1 MLPSPSFHCDAVIA
15 NIQPTRVASE
25 IGFRSVG
32 SNHPTPP
39 TVVRGR
45 FGGSANS
52 LEGPARMLAEGT
64 LRETMAVAH
73 PHRKL
78 TRLCRYFSD
87 GSPGTAPGL
96 IRRLAVFAILLR
108 SSSRRFSPVFATRQ
122 NRFARVVSVSL
133 QVRTRAPFSKEKAL
147 RPAGACMTSL
157 LCSLT
162 PDSRLRKLFAL
173 RLQTQ
178 RAS

>member
-32 SNHPTPP
+32 SNPPTPP

-64 LRETMAVAH
+64 LRKTKE
-73 PHRKL
+73 L
-78 TRLCRYFSD
+78 
-87 GSPGTAPGL
+87 
-96 IRRLAVFAILLR
+96 FA
-108 SSSRRFSPVFATRQ
+108 
-122 NRFARVVSVSL
+122 
-133 QVRTRAPFSKEKAL
+133 
-147 RPAGACMTSL
+147 SL
-157 LCSLT
+157 LKG
-162 PDSRLRKLFAL
+162 DVQGVA
-173 RLQTQ
+173 
-178 RAS
+178 ASGEKVCWRSWP